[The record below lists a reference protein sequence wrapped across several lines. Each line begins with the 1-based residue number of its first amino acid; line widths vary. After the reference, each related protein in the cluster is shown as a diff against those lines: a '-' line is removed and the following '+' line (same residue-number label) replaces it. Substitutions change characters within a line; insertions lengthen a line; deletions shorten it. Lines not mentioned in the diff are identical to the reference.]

1 MDNKRK
7 KCSFMISNK
16 KEENNFVYTPLYQKM
31 EIIALNRERLK
42 KANSVLFF
50 IFHGGGHVG
59 LHFCHGGGHICLHF
73 CHDSSHIE
81 MRPKN
86 CAIAEK
92 AYLRNFKGNLVGFM
106 GICSCIGVVALP
118 LISS

>member
-81 MRPKN
+81 MRPKKY
-86 CAIAEK
+86 AEK